1 MHTPSRIIKSLVAK
15 AFGRTLDSNT
25 DCQVEEGTPLA
36 SNKTWQSEFA
46 KLHAKEHEALQGG
59 GEARLEKLRQRGMMT
74 AREKVE
80 YLLDRSSFMELNM
93 LAEHQCHDFG
103 MDQKKFLG
111 DGVVT
116 GHGKI
121 NGRKVFIFS
130 EDSSV
135 MGGSTGKT
143 HGAKIHYVLRLA
155 RENMVPAICLYA
167 SAGARIQEGMDNVY
181 GVTGMFYQNTL
192 NSGIV
197 PQIAAIMGA
206 CTGGAA
212 YSAAL
217 CDFVFQV
224 EKTSHMFIT
233 GPAVVKEVTGE
244 EISFEALGGAMVH
257 ASTSGVVHRTA
268 ISDQDC
274 LDQIKGLFA
283 YLPQNNQES
292 PARVRCADPVDRE
305 TPELTDI
312 VPIEKQKTYD
322 IKQVIT
328 TIVDNRKFFEIHSRF
343 AKSIVVGF
351 AHMAGMAVGIVANN
365 PWVMGGCLDIDA
377 SDKAA
382 RFIRTCDAY
391 NIPLVSLVDVPG
403 FMPGV
408 DQEHNG
414 IIRHGAKMLYAWT
427 EATVPKI
434 SVVLR
439 KMYGGSIPAM
449 GVHEIGFDQVFAWTS
464 AEMQMVGAEPAV
476 KILYRRELE
485 AAADPE
491 QFFNEKVREYQDTYL
506 TPYHSASRSVI
517 DAVIHPKDTRK
528 RVVAALEM
536 LSGKAHPPRQYRKH
550 GNIPL

>member
-1 MHTPSRIIKSLVAK
+1 MNAPRRILQSLVAK
-15 AFGRTLDSNT
+15 AFRRQPAGDTRHHL
-25 DCQVEEGTPLA
+25 QEGTPVA
-36 SNKTWQSEFA
+36 SHKTWQSEIA
-46 KLHAKEHEALQGG
+46 KLHIKEREALQGG

-74 AREKVE
+74 AREKVD
-80 YLLDRSSFMELNM
+80 YLLDPSSFMELNM

-103 MDQKKFLG
+103 MDKKKFLG

-143 HGAKIHYVLRLA
+143 HGAKIHYILRLA

-217 CDFVFQV
+217 CDFIFQV

-233 GPAVVKEVTGE
+233 GPAVIKEVTGE
-244 EISFEALGGAMVH
+244 EISFEELGGALVH
-257 ASTSGVVHRTA
+257 AATSGVVHRTA
-268 ISDQDC
+268 TSDQDC
-274 LDQIKGLFA
+274 LDQIRTLFA
-283 YLPQNNQES
+283 YLLQSNQES
-292 PARVRCADPVDRE
+292 PARVRCSDPADRE
-305 TPELTDI
+305 TPELMDI

-322 IKQVIT
+322 IKKVINA
-328 TIVDNRKFFEIHSRF
+328 IVDNADFFEIQSKF
-343 AKSIVVGF
+343 AQSIVVGF
-351 AHMAGMAVGIVANN
+351 ARMAGMVAGIVANN
-365 PWVMGGCLDIDA
+365 PWSMGGCLDINA

-408 DQEHNG
+408 DQEHSG

-449 GVHEIGFDQVFAWTS
+449 GVHEIGFDQVLAWPS

-485 AAADPE
+485 AAADPK
-491 QFFNEKVREYQDTYL
+491 QFFEEKVREYQDTYL
-506 TPYHSASRSVI
+506 TPYHSASRSVV
-517 DAVIHPKDTRK
+517 DAVIHPRDTRK
-528 RVVAALEM
+528 RIIAALEI
-536 LSGKAHPPRQYRKH
+536 LEGKAHPPRPYRKH